1 MINIKILFDDI
12 YMVMM
17 KKQTFF
23 EIILHLSFVL
33 IIFLLIT
40 IFYWDTINRKV
51 INTSRCKVSLDN
63 SDSLFNVRFFDKNT
77 NTSVLNISYDNTPK
91 HNYRV
96 ECVCPAGNEL
106 NDFKEIPVFN
116 NDNKKVEKITK
127 NCYCDQNYK
136 NSIMDDA
143 NTELSQEN
151 MIIDGDSFLVDYYQ
165 NLFTDISQMNLGW
178 KTKQLSFPS

>member
-33 IIFLLIT
+33 IILLLIV

-51 INTSRCKVSLDN
+51 INTSRCKISLDN
-63 SDSLFNVRFFDKNT
+63 SDSLFNVRFFDNKT
-77 NTSVLNISYDNTPK
+77 NTSVINISYDNTPK
-91 HNYRV
+91 HLYKID
-96 ECVCPAGNEL
+96 CVCPAGNEL
-106 NDFKEIPVFN
+106 NDIKEIPIFN
-116 NDNKKVEKITK
+116 NDTKKVEKIIK

-136 NSIMDDA
+136 TNIMNDSM
-143 NTELSQEN
+143 TELSPEN

-165 NLFTDISQMNLGW
+165 NLLTDINQLNSSW
-178 KTKQLSFPS
+178 KTSQLAFPN